1 MAVEQLS
8 IFVENA
14 PGRLFAIT
22 DILSRENVDMKALS
36 VADTMEFGILRIIVS
51 DTKKGYEALKSE
63 NITASITEVLAVK
76 IIDKVGS
83 LNYTLRIL
91 KDANVNI
98 EYIYSF
104 LSHDPENAY
113 IIIRTDDI
121 KKAEKALIDGG
132 VKVVDELDL

>member
-22 DILSRENVDMKALS
+22 DILARENVDMKALS

-83 LNYTLRIL
+83 LNDTLRIL

-104 LSHDPENAY
+104 LSHDPEHAY
-113 IIIRTDDI
+113 IIIRTDDT